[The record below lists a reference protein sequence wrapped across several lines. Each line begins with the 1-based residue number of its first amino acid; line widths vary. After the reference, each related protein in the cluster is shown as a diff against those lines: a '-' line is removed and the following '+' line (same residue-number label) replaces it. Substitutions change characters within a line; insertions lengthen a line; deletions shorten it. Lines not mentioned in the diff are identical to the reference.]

1 MASDY
6 VRGEMD
12 IDHQKS
18 TFDGFIA
25 VSVWGSLL
33 TIVSVLYL
41 TLAFAAG
48 MDWLAALIATGIV
61 GGVLGMALGMKTS
74 WYVTLAGLFVFGLAC
89 GGLVQLFGMAFG
101 G

>member
-25 VSVWGSLL
+25 VSVWGS
-33 TIVSVLYL
+33 
-41 TLAFAAG
+41 LAFAAG

>member
-12 IDHQKS
+12 IAHQKS

-41 TLAFAAG
+41 TLAFAVG
-48 MDWLAALIATGIV
+48 MDWLVSLIATAIV
-61 GGVLGMALGMKTS
+61 GGALGMALGMKTS
-74 WYVTLAGLFVFGLAC
+74 WYVTLGGLFVFGLVC